1 MNTGSLRQY
10 QGGVAIITGGASGIG
25 AALGRALAEQGCH
38 VVMADLQY
46 KLAEQ
51 EAAAIRAK
59 GASASASMLDVRD
72 AKAFKD
78 LIDATY
84 HEHGRIDYLFNNA
97 GVITAGWDIKDTPL
111 DDWNYIIDVN
121 VRGVVH
127 GTHAVYPIMIE
138 QGFGHIVNTSSAAGL
153 IPASADVG
161 YTLSKHAIVGMSTA
175 LRAQAAQHGI
185 RVSVLCPGLV
195 DTPILQGGVHGR
207 VDKSLLDAAQPLIE
221 KEQLV
226 TADAFV
232 SHVLPKIEKNR
243 SVIVEP
249 RQARL
254 VWLLYRLFPRFFIS
268 LTINGFK
275 KLKKELQAPS

>member
-46 KLAEQ
+46 ELAEQ

-59 GASASASMLDVRD
+59 GASASASILDVRD

>member
-1 MNTGSLRQY
+1 
-10 QGGVAIITGGASGIG
+10 
-25 AALGRALAEQGCH
+25 
-38 VVMADLQY
+38 
-46 KLAEQ
+46 
-51 EAAAIRAK
+51 
-59 GASASASMLDVRD
+59 
-72 AKAFKD
+72 
-78 LIDATY
+78 
-84 HEHGRIDYLFNNA
+84 
-97 GVITAGWDIKDTPL
+97 
-111 DDWNYIIDVN
+111 
-121 VRGVVH
+121 
-127 GTHAVYPIMIE
+127 
-138 QGFGHIVNTSSAAGL
+138 
-153 IPASADVG
+153 
-161 YTLSKHAIVGMSTA
+161 MSTA

-275 KLKKELQAPS
+275 NSKELQAPS

>member
-46 KLAEQ
+46 ELAEQ

-84 HEHGRIDYLFNNA
+84 HEHGRIDYLNNA
-97 GVITAGWDIKDTPL
+97 GAITAAGISKTPL

-127 GTHAVYPIMIE
+127 GTHAV
-138 QGFGHIVNTSSAAGL
+138 
-153 IPASADVG
+153 
-161 YTLSKHAIVGMSTA
+161 
-175 LRAQAAQHGI
+175 
-185 RVSVLCPGLV
+185 
-195 DTPILQGGVHGR
+195 
-207 VDKSLLDAAQPLIE
+207 
-221 KEQLV
+221 
-226 TADAFV
+226 
-232 SHVLPKIEKNR
+232 SHHDR
-243 SVIVEP
+243 
-249 RQARL
+249 ARL
-254 VWLLYRLFPRFFIS
+254 
-268 LTINGFK
+268 
-275 KLKKELQAPS
+275 